1 MKILQVYKDYY
12 PPVVGGVEK
21 HIAQLCNHFK
31 QKYEVEVL
39 VCNREPL
46 TRIENVD
53 GVRVIK
59 VGQIGRIQS
68 APIAPSFPFWLRK
81 TKADIFHYHMPNP
94 TCEFSH
100 LLARPPGVVVATY
113 HSDIIRQ
120 EFLLKL
126 YGSSLRKFLSR
137 VSVIMPTSDVY
148 ADRSSQLSGF
158 RSKCEIVPLGVDTR
172 RLDDAA
178 SRMKSEIEKLRSIF
192 GPEFIMFAG
201 KLRYY
206 KGLQF
211 LIEAMPEI
219 GVPLVIIGNG
229 PMERDLKAL
238 ASNYGVA
245 EKVHFIGEVS
255 DDDLAAFYHAC
266 SLLVLPSVFR
276 SEAYGLVQLEAHACG
291 KPVVST
297 RLGTGVE
304 FVNMDGKTGLIVP
317 PADSTALARAVN
329 ELLSDTERRKRM
341 GDFARRRAQ
350 SEFDLQLM
358 FDRVE
363 AVYKKALADKSQA
376 SLP

>member
-1 MKILQVYKDYY
+1 MKILHVYKDYY

-39 VCNREPL
+39 VCNRGPL
-46 TRIENVD
+46 TRVETVG
-53 GVRVIK
+53 GVRVTK

-68 APIAPSFPFWLRK
+68 APIPPTFPFWLRK
-81 TKADIFHYHMPNP
+81 IKADIFHFHMPNP

-100 LLARPPGVVVATY
+100 LLARPPGTVVATY

-126 YGSSLRKFLSR
+126 YGSSLRRFLSR
-137 VSVIMPTSDVY
+137 AGVIMPTSEIY
-148 ADRSSQLSGF
+148 AKNSPVLSEF
-158 RSKCEIVPLGVDTR
+158 KAKCEVVPLGVDTQR
-172 RLDDAA
+172 FEAA
-178 SRMKSEIEKLRSIF
+178 ATELKPEIEKLRSIF

-211 LIEAMPEI
+211 LIEALPEI
-219 GVPLVIIGNG
+219 DAPLVIIGSG
-229 PMERDLKAL
+229 PMENDLKAL
-238 ASNYGVA
+238 ASNYGVT

-266 SLLVLPSVFR
+266 SLFVLPSVFR

-291 KPVVST
+291 KPVIST

-317 PADSTALARAVN
+317 PTDSAALAGAVN
-329 ELLSDTERRKRM
+329 ELLADPQRRERM
-341 GDFARRRAQ
+341 GEFARRRAQ
-350 SEFDLQLM
+350 SEFDLRLM

-363 AVYKKALADKSQA
+363 AVYKRALAQE
-376 SLP
+376 P